1 MRGLVLAYWAAVAVA
16 ILPIL
21 AGPAWSGPAQVVL
34 VLVAAGAVAAGVLLH
49 APDQRWPWVT
59 VAVFLG
65 AGVIAEPVPPAV
77 GGLIRLAGFI
87 ALAAGLL
94 RLRRPSGEGQGA
106 MTLLDTL
113 TAVLLLVLSSALL
126 RPADQ
131 AWWWSAPA
139 SAPIADAL
147 LLLVAVRLMIV
158 GRASPST
165 WSLVVG
171 LVAALVADTAAS
183 LATNA
188 SLTGVAPVAA
198 AVTATNGASPLAGV
212 PPVAT
217 AIATACLGWAALH
230 PSMAG
235 RSEPTPRVA
244 SLSSLRGF
252 WVSAA
257 AALVAPLIMLGQAL
271 TGGVRDG
278 VVLAVTGGALTLV
291 ALARVAAAGHT
302 HSRSLVYQ
310 ASLDTLTGLASR
322 SHLMWRLTERR
333 QPPWSAILLI
343 DIDDFRRINEDAGP
357 SVGDVVLVTLA
368 ERLRRLA
375 GPDDVVARFAGD
387 EFAILVAGPRDLT
400 ALTMDVVAATTEPVP
415 VGERAVRLSACV
427 GVAVPPETDPDGE
440 ANDGGEEMVRRAG
453 MALRAAKEAGPGE
466 WCRYDSDRHQ
476 LLIERLRL
484 REALV
489 RAIDEGAFR
498 LAYQPIV
505 ELRTGQTVGF
515 EALVR
520 WEHPSRGLVSPAEF
534 IAVAE
539 ETGLIEAIGGLVLR
553 TAVAEAAGW
562 PRTDVYISVNVS
574 PRQLQRSGFAQR
586 VDEAL
591 AAAGLPAERLMLE
604 LTESA
609 LDRGAE
615 DAWGELAEL
624 RDRGV
629 RLAIDDFGTGFSSL
643 SYLEQTPIGA
653 IKMDKSFV
661 DSLVLSERQRTVVE
675 GIVSMA
681 HKLDLQV
688 VAEGVES
695 TAARDLLVQMGCPYG
710 QGYLYSTPLTS
721 AEVIR
726 WLSHPPP
733 VPLPSPV
740 PAPAAAPA
748 APPTAPAPRTP
759 PSGAPSSPDGH
770 SPAEPSPDGPPAG
783 PSAGGDPPAAESPE
797 DAPAEPNRSPMP
809 SAGAGD
815 HAPSRGEHE
824 PSRAVP
830 EASAGHH
837 PHRDVAL
844 TERAEA

>member
-1 MRGLVLAYWAAVAVA
+1 MRGLVFGYWAAMA
-16 ILPIL
+16 L
-21 AGPAWSGPAQVVL
+21 AGLPALAQAAWSGAARLAL
-34 VLVAAGAVAAGVLLH
+34 VLVAAGAVATGITLH
-49 APDQRWPWVT
+49 GPAQRWPWVT
-59 VAVFLG
+59 VAIALG
-65 AGVIAEPVPPAV
+65 AWTLAERVPPTA
-77 GGLIRLAGFI
+77 GGLIRLAGFV

-94 RLRRPSGEGQGA
+94 RLRRPPGEGHGEVI
-106 MTLLDTL
+106 LLDTL
-113 TAVLLLVLSSALL
+113 TAILLLVLSSALL
-126 RPADQ
+126 RPPDLP
-131 AWWWSAPA
+131 WWWSAPA
-139 SAPIADAL
+139 SAPIGDAL
-147 LLLVAVRLMIV
+147 LLLAAVRLTIV
-158 GRASPST
+158 GRANPSAR
-165 WSLVVG
+165 SLVVG
-171 LVAALVADTAAS
+171 TAAALVADTLAA
-183 LATNA
+183 LAATNVVEPFA
-188 SLTGVAPVAA
+188 GGQAVAA
-198 AVTATNGASPLAGV
+198 VVAVAS
-212 PPVAT
+212 
-217 AIATACLGWAALH
+217 LGWATLH
-230 PSMAG
+230 PSMACLNV
-235 RSEPTPRVA
+235 PRPRTVA
-244 SLSSLRGF
+244 PSLRGF
-252 WVSAA
+252 WVTAA
-257 AALVAPLIMLGQAL
+257 SALVAPLVMLGQAL

-278 VVLAVTGGALTLV
+278 VVLAATGAALTLV

-302 HSRSLVYQ
+302 HSRTVVYQ
-310 ASLDTLTGLASR
+310 SSLDTLTGLASR
-322 SHLMWRLTERR
+322 SHLMWRLTERG
-333 QPPWSAILLI
+333 QPPWSAVLLV
-343 DIDDFRRINEDAGP
+343 DIDDFRRVNEDAGP
-357 SVGDVVLVTLA
+357 SFGDIVLVTLA

-375 GPDDVVARFAGD
+375 GPDDVVARFGGD

-400 ALTMDVVAATTEPVP
+400 ALTREVVAATTEPVP
-415 VGERAVRLSACV
+415 VGERTVRLSACV
-427 GVAVPPETDPDGE
+427 GVAVPPEPPASGDP
-440 ANDGGEEMVRRAG
+440 NDGGEEMVRRAG
-453 MALRAAKEAGPGE
+453 LALRAAKEAGPGE
-466 WCRYDSDRHQ
+466 WCRYDSDRHA

-562 PRTDVYISVNVS
+562 PRSDVYISVNVS
-574 PRQLQRSGFAQR
+574 PRQLHRSGFAQR

-609 LDRGAE
+609 LDRGAD

-681 HKLDLQV
+681 QKLDLQV

-695 TAARDLLVQMGCPYG
+695 PAARDLLVQMGCPYG

-721 AEVIR
+721 AEVIG
-726 WLSHPPP
+726 WLSHPAPAGPAPVAAPP
-733 VPLPSPV
+733 AAPTPPPGSPSPATPPPADPAAPTPAEPA
-740 PAPAAAPA
+740 PAPAAAEPTPAEPTPAEPTPA
-748 APPTAPAPRTP
+748 APPQAAPAVPPQAAPPPAEGARRTP
-759 PSGAPSSPDGH
+759 EAPSSAGKH
-770 SPAEPSPDGPPAG
+770 GPT
-783 PSAGGDPPAAESPE
+783 
-797 DAPAEPNRSPMP
+797 DA
-809 SAGAGD
+809 
-815 HAPSRGEHE
+815 
-824 PSRAVP
+824 
-830 EASAGHH
+830 
-837 PHRDVAL
+837 AL
-844 TERAEA
+844 TEGADA